1 LKTTGPIKLVSAL
14 LDLPIVDR
22 EGRSCGIVD
31 DVELSGSGGKECRIK
46 ALLVGPG
53 AYQGRMPRW
62 MFAIVRVIA
71 GDRMTRIPASSDK
84 PDNGLAALR
93 FPFGKQV
100 SNARD
105 GRGLILVVRTSVTCT
120 LSPRTARLAE

>member
-1 LKTTGPIKLVSAL
+1 MKTTGPIKLVSAL

-71 GDRMTRIPASSDK
+71 GDRMTRIPASRIRVIGSVVNLNCRAEELK
-84 PDNGLAALR
+84 LHEVENRVRGWIPRVGAL
-93 FPFGKQV
+93 
-100 SNARD
+100 
-105 GRGLILVVRTSVTCT
+105 
-120 LSPRTARLAE
+120 